1 MGEQTRA
8 AGIQKLQAHL
18 KNRNTIIH
26 PVWSVGHLDCKDNGF
41 LVFPDLTPSHDKQRS
56 PILSHGSMTGLQEA
70 PCSPNKWPQLSKTQP
85 DPFLPELS
93 RSSALAA
100 ALCFCFTLKKKK
112 KKTARSFHKTWKL
125 NWNPLQILSSFTLN
139 LLVLNL
145 LGRMQPIIPY
155 QMLPCL
161 KSTAIT
167 FNFVRAYVLWSC
179 INS

>member
-56 PILSHGSMTGLQEA
+56 PILSHGSMTGLREA

-112 KKTARSFHKTWKL
+112 KENCKVISQNLEIELESTPNSLLLHSKSPCPK
-125 NWNPLQILSSFTLN
+125 PLRENATYYTLSDASL
-139 LLVLNL
+139 
-145 LGRMQPIIPY
+145 
-155 QMLPCL
+155 
-161 KSTAIT
+161 S
-167 FNFVRAYVLWSC
+167 
-179 INS
+179 